1 MDYRKSTEGNYG
13 GGKIIVYFFLNFL
26 GISQKLGNILL
37 SDR

>member
-13 GGKIIVYFFLNFL
+13 GGKIIVYLNFL